1 MDRRRFLQSGA
12 AAVAAAAAGCSSTG
26 DPLTALFSELPGTTV
41 TAYANAAPGGDV
53 YIPGYMPK
61 DAYFEG
67 VRAFEHRRLMRAVPK
82 DYDGSVRLLTRLG
95 MDGDVAQALFPVYGH
110 DVGISPDGRTG
121 FFGNLEERSYVT
133 FDPKSLDLIAL
144 GSPVAEGW
152 IGGGH
157 GVFIDGGAVL
167 ALSERAPKVGYLG
180 RPDRHFGR
188 ITLREPDTLKV
199 LESYSTHGVSPHDIR
214 LLADGEHMAIANYG
228 SVVPQGRDDYGI
240 PLKIVEPSVTV
251 INLRSGKLEAKYA
264 SRSRDMEIRHLCAH
278 DLDTIYAIQTELDTG
293 GKDQRYFKKN
303 GSAYEA
309 ELTGGDFYSYLS
321 APTVRALRGSGRLEP
336 IGTRKLRELMRHGL
350 SIHYEPRHD
359 EVIATYPATHS
370 VMVFDAPSGEVKQ
383 RIDCASI
390 GLDYPCG
397 IVPLKDPRYYVV
409 AGYWKNLFV
418 FERGSHRLMRELC
431 HYTTFFGHSHI
442 TAA

>member
-1 MDRRRFLQSGA
+1 MDRRHFLQSGA
-12 AAVAAAAAGCSSTG
+12 AALAASAAGCSSVG
-26 DPLTALFSELPGTTV
+26 GAGPSALQVSEMSGTTV
-41 TAYANAAPGGDV
+41 TAYAGADVDGDV

-61 DAYFEG
+61 DAFFEG

-95 MDGDVAQALFPVYGH
+95 MDGEVAQALFPVYGH
-110 DVGISPDGRTG
+110 DVGINPDGRTG

-188 ITLREPDTLKV
+188 ITLREPETLKV

-228 SVVPQGRDDYGI
+228 SVVPRGKDDYGI

-293 GKDQRYFKKN
+293 GKDQRYLAKN
-303 GSAYEA
+303 DSAYEA
-309 ELTGGDFYSYLS
+309 ELTGGDFYSYLP
-321 APTVRALRGSGRLEP
+321 APTVRALRGDRRQPL
-336 IGTRKLRELMRHGL
+336 
-350 SIHYEPRHD
+350 
-359 EVIATYPATHS
+359 
-370 VMVFDAPSGEVKQ
+370 
-383 RIDCASI
+383 
-390 GLDYPCG
+390 
-397 IVPLKDPRYYVV
+397 VPEDDRQVRQL
-409 AGYWKNLFV
+409 
-418 FERGSHRLMRELC
+418 
-431 HYTTFFGHSHI
+431 
-442 TAA
+442 